1 MFDCWLVL
9 EATELLSSN
18 LLQFAIE
25 AMANEN
31 QWFTHERWWC
41 SIDFG
46 YQMECPILCSIRSQL
61 YPYKS

>member
-31 QWFTHERWWC
+31 Q
-41 SIDFG
+41 
-46 YQMECPILCSIRSQL
+46 
-61 YPYKS
+61 